1 MKARFRIKVNCF
13 VGFSNY
19 APGDIIELEKEDG
32 LRKKATME
40 IIEDIPE
47 KGEDASNQ
55 DVTGKTTFSGKDK
68 YKNKQVTKKIFKR
81 K

>member
-19 APGDIIELEKEDG
+19 APGDIIELEKDEG
-32 LRKKATME
+32 LKKKATME

-47 KGEDASNQ
+47 KGADNSTESG
-55 DVTGKTTFSGKDK
+55 TGKTTFSGKDK
-68 YKNKQVTKKIFKR
+68 YKNKQVTKKLFKR